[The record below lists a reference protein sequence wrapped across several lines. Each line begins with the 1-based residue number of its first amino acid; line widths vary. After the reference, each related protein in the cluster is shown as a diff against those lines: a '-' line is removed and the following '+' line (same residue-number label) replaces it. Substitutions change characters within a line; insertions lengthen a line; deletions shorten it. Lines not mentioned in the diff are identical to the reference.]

1 MIDVAAQRSRRAV
14 AVHTGTHQLIV
25 FVVGRI
31 IRPAVRNRQVFT
43 MQIVVK
49 HIHQPVDLAD
59 GIAVTGCTYRLADCR
74 HVHVAVAGADIDVFF
89 RFPVQRPASI
99 RDTGAGW
106 HEDGAGLRFADGHS
120 HGGAGWGGPG
130 SLLYRI
136 QFTQAV
142 QILPLRPAG
151 DVLVADVVCLDPLL
165 DDHCRRPVDKQTLRV
180 SRVNRAARDPLIP
193 FNQEAQ
199 QFIGGG
205 ADKLVFRVTTHGYS
219 PPQWG

>member
-1 MIDVAAQRSRRAV
+1 MVDVSAQRSRRAV

-31 IRPAVRNRQVFT
+31 IRPAVRNRQVFAV
-43 MQIVVK
+43 QIVVK

-59 GIAVTGCTYRLADCR
+59 GISVAGCANRLANRC
-74 HVHVAVAGADIDVFF
+74 HIHIAVAGSDVDIFF
-89 RFPVQRPASI
+89 GLPVERPGGVGDA
-99 RDTGAGW
+99 GAGRYK
-106 HEDGAGLRFADGHS
+106 DGAGLRLTDGHP
-120 HGGAGWGGPG
+120 HGGAGRGGSGP
-130 SLLYRI
+130 LLYRI

-180 SRVNRAARDPLIP
+180 SRVNRAPRNPLIP
-193 FNQEAQ
+193 FNQEA
-199 QFIGGG
+199 
-205 ADKLVFRVTTHGYS
+205 
-219 PPQWG
+219 